1 MTVTTHRR
9 SKLNRLGF
17 GDYLIPAFLIFL
29 AMLILIPIWYVLT
42 IALVPQHV
50 FFQTRLLLYPTEL
63 TFENFAIVF
72 NNPLFQSGLVNT
84 VIVTIGTTIYS
95 LVLNIAF
102 AYVMLKPIPGRR
114 FFWAFL
120 VFTMFFSGGILPWF
134 LMIVNLGLVNN
145 LLVLILP
152 HGISVFTVI
161 LMQSYI
167 RTLPAECEEAAR
179 IDGAGDLRVLFSI
192 ILPLCKPMIA
202 TLALFAAVGG
212 WNRWFEGM
220 MFMQRTELWPLQLV
234 LRNILANANLA
245 LEGLPHS
252 ARATSFSIG
261 LQMAAT
267 ITTML
272 PIICVYPFLQKYF
285 VKGITLGGVKG

>member
-1 MTVTTHRR
+1 MTTIHRR
-9 SKLNRLGF
+9 SKLNKLTI
-17 GDYLIPAFLIFL
+17 GDYIIPAFLILF
-29 AMLILIPIWYVLT
+29 ALIIIIPIWYVLS

-50 FFQTRLLLYPTEL
+50 FFQTRLLLYPAEI
-63 TFENFAIVF
+63 TFENFRIML
-72 NNPLFQSGLVNT
+72 NNPLFQSGLFNT
-84 VIVTIGTTIYS
+84 VLITVGSTAYS
-95 LVLNIAF
+95 LALNITF

-120 VFTMFFSGGILPWF
+120 VFTMFFSGGLLPWF
-134 LMIVNLGLVNN
+134 LLIVNLGLVNN

-152 HGISVFTVI
+152 HGISIFTVI

-167 RTLPAECEEAAR
+167 RTLPTEYEEAAR

-220 MFMQRTELWPLQLV
+220 MFMQRSELWPLQLV

-245 LEGLPHS
+245 LEGLPHA

-267 ITTML
+267 VATML